1 VRFFKRGVKLL
12 ELEPKYIGWTSKVQK
27 KKCTFFI
34 SLSKLVVIGAHI
46 QVGTNLFCYLFQD
59 KDKRPVGL
67 IYLDGKPK
75 YPAERDR
82 QLSENNTFLI
92 REGSKN
98 SHPRFK

>member
-1 VRFFKRGVKLL
+1 M

-34 SLSKLVVIGAHI
+34 SLSKLVVLGACINIGKP
-46 QVGTNLFCYLFQD
+46 LFCYLYQD
-59 KDKRPVGL
+59 KNKRPVGL

-75 YPAERDR
+75 DKLNLDYR
-82 QLSENNTFLI
+82 ENNTFII

-98 SHPRFK
+98 SHPTIK